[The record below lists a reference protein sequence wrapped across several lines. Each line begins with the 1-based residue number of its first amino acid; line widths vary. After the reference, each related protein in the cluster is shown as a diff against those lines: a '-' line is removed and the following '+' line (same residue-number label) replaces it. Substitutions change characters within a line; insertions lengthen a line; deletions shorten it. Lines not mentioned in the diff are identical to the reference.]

1 MNEEFIFIVFFA
13 GLLVIFF
20 IPSIVAFLRGH
31 HYKWIIL
38 ALNIF
43 GGALFGVGWIV
54 ALIWAL
60 WPGETG
66 IADVVL
72 NDPTTNSSAANK
84 KIYSRYGENAAA
96 FNEAMN
102 AKIQANATFCPI
114 CGNKL

>member
-43 GGALFGVGWIV
+43 GGAFFWHRLDCCAHMGTM
-54 ALIWAL
+54 A
-60 WPGETG
+60 
-66 IADVVL
+66 
-72 NDPTTNSSAANK
+72 
-84 KIYSRYGENAAA
+84 R
-96 FNEAMN
+96 
-102 AKIQANATFCPI
+102 
-114 CGNKL
+114 